1 MDSLLMHHKL
11 SGLAKKYQSWE
22 LTVVNTGMSCPSN
35 LHSLFI
41 HFYVKKNV
49 IFFLYFFTTHQTWKQ
64 LLLWALN
71 LLLKRHQLQ
80 HFMTV
85 TKKEEVMNFLPQSK
99 RKKKIL
105 QSIVW
110 LIFWYCTRRQ
120 DCYQSLFCQF
130 INLVNISPTC

>member
-11 SGLAKKYQSWE
+11 SGLAKKYQSWKINSGKYRHV
-22 LTVVNTGMSCPSN
+22 LSSKFTF
-35 LHSLFI
+35 FI
-41 HFYVKKNV
+41 YPFLCEKNV